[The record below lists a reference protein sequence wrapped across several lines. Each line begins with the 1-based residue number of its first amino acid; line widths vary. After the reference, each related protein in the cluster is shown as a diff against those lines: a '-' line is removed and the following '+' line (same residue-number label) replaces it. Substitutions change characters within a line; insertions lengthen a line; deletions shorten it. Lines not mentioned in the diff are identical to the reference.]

1 MTLTMTAQERLKRLV
16 VEVLLIEDAEYQDDY
31 GPAEIATWD
40 SLATLML
47 ASAVEREFGLP
58 VPPEQMAA
66 FNCIGDIR
74 QFCRSHGF
82 QV

>member
-1 MTLTMTAQERLKRLV
+1 
-16 VEVLLIEDAEYQDDY
+16 
-31 GPAEIATWD
+31 
-40 SLATLML
+40 ML